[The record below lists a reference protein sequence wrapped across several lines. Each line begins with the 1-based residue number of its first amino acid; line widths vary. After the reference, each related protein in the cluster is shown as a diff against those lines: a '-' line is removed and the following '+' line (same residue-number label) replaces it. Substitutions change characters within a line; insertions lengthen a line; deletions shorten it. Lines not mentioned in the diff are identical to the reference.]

1 MAVVMPPSSVKLVQP
16 YRRGMSH
23 SRDFEK
29 RRDNTQGMALT
40 SAVPSVITCALA
52 WVSDNPEYRRSSGL
66 KPNRNGVIFA
76 VSQ

>member
-1 MAVVMPPSSVKLVQP
+1 MPPSRVKLVQP
-16 YRRGMSH
+16 YLRVTSH

-29 RRDNTQGMALT
+29 RRESTQGIALT

-66 KPNRNGVIFA
+66 KPNRNGAIFD